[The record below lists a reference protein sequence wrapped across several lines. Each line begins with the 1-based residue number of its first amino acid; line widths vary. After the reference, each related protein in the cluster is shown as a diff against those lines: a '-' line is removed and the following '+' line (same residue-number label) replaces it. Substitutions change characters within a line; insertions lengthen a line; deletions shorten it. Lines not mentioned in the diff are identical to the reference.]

1 MRATHQLASREFVM
15 FSVRTRL
22 PPKPLSDSSLEPVPM
37 SWLDNRDLPLFDE
50 LLTAVADVA
59 RAGAFT
65 LGEAV
70 EAFEREFAAY
80 CAVKY
85 AVGVS
90 SGTEALVLSLRALGI
105 GNGDE
110 VVVPANSFVATA
122 EAVSLAGAIPRFA
135 DVDPQTH
142 TVTADLVERVIG
154 RRTRCVIPVHLHGRM
169 ADLDGILAL
178 ARDAGLSVVEDAA
191 QAHGA
196 WYRRRRAGSVGTCG
210 CFSFYPAKNLGAWG
224 DGGAVVTDDPEL
236 AGRIRLLRS
245 HGEQPRHRH
254 RVVGTTARLDAVQA
268 VVLGAKLRR
277 LDGWNK
283 QRRWAGEALTE
294 AITGSGAILPVPAT
308 PDGDHV
314 FHHYVVGVDDRD
326 GLRAHLAARG
336 ISSAIHYPVP
346 IHLSPAYEH
355 LGHGPGTCPVAE
367 RLADTICSLPMHPG
381 IGEPEIERI
390 ASAVR
395 EFAS

>member
-1 MRATHQLASREFVM
+1 
-15 FSVRTRL
+15 
-22 PPKPLSDSSLEPVPM
+22 M
-37 SWLDNRDLPLFDE
+37 SWLDHRDAPLFDE
-50 LLTAVADVA
+50 LLGAVADVA

-65 LGEAV
+65 LGEPV

-80 CAVKY
+80 CGVEH

-105 GNGDE
+105 GQGDE
-110 VVVPANSFVATA
+110 VIVPANSFVATA

-135 DVDPQTH
+135 DVDPETH

-154 RRTRCVIPVHLHGRM
+154 QRTRCVIPVHLHGRT

-196 WYRRRRAGSVGTCG
+196 WYRRRRAGSLGACG
-210 CFSFYPAKNLGAWG
+210 CFSFYPAKNLGGWG

-245 HGEQPRHRH
+245 HGEQPKHCH
-254 RVVGTTARLDAVQA
+254 RVVGTTARLDALQA

-277 LDGWNK
+277 LDGWNG

-294 AITGSGAILPVPAT
+294 AIAGSGAIVPIPPA

-314 FHHYVVGVDDRD
+314 FHHYVVQLDDRD

-355 LGHGPGTCPVAE
+355 LGHGPGTCPVTE

-395 EFAS
+395 EFAL

>member
-1 MRATHQLASREFVM
+1 M

-22 PPKPLSDSSLEPVPM
+22 PPKPSSESSLEPVLM
-37 SWLDNRDLPLFDE
+37 SWLDHRDAPLFDE
-50 LLTAVADVA
+50 LLGAVADVA

-65 LGEAV
+65 LGEPV
-70 EAFEREFAAY
+70 EALEREFAAY
-80 CAVKY
+80 CGVEH

-105 GNGDE
+105 GQGDE
-110 VVVPANSFVATA
+110 VIVPANSFVATA

-135 DVDPQTH
+135 DVDPETH

-154 RRTRCVIPVHLHGRM
+154 QRTRCVIPVHLHGRT

-196 WYRRRRAGSVGTCG
+196 WYRRRRAGSLGACG
-210 CFSFYPAKNLGAWG
+210 CFSFYPAKNLGGWG

-245 HGEQPRHRH
+245 HGEQPKHCH

-277 LDGWNK
+277 LDGWNE

-294 AITGSGAILPVPAT
+294 AIAGSGAIVPIPPA

-314 FHHYVVGVDDRD
+314 FHHYVVQLDDRD

-355 LGHGPGTCPVAE
+355 LGHGPGTCPVTE

-395 EFAS
+395 EFAL

>member
-1 MRATHQLASREFVM
+1 M

-22 PPKPLSDSSLEPVPM
+22 PPKQSSDSSLEPVPM
-37 SWLDNRDLPLFDE
+37 SWLDNRDPSLFDE
-50 LLTAVADVA
+50 LLGAVAGVA

-65 LGEAV
+65 LGEPV

-80 CAVKY
+80 CGVKY

-90 SGTEALVLSLRALGI
+90 SGTEALALSLRALGV
-105 GNGDE
+105 GPGDE

-135 DVDPQTH
+135 DVDPETH

-154 RRTRCVIPVHLHGRM
+154 RRTRCVIPVHLHGRT
-169 ADLDGILAL
+169 ADLDGILAM
-178 ARDAGLSVVEDAA
+178 AHDAGLSVVEDAA

-196 WYRRRRAGSVGTCG
+196 WYRRRRAGSLAACG

-277 LDGWNK
+277 LDGWNE

-294 AITGSGAILPVPAT
+294 AIAGSGAIVPFPWA

-314 FHHYVVGVDDRD
+314 FHHYVVQLDDRD
-326 GLRAHLAARG
+326 GLRAHLAARA

-381 IGEPEIERI
+381 IREPEIERI
-390 ASAVR
+390 ASAVC
-395 EFAS
+395 EFAP